1 MDSADDPLRRLIRT
15 RAQDPMVL
23 ASALANA
30 SSAVARLDQA
40 LTGHPLANAVL
51 YRARLEAVR
60 RQAGVDGQLI
70 DPWHLAATLEGLR
83 LRMDPHLRIIDR
95 GAILDRA
102 RAALALH
109 QWIVEPDFD
118 QEGEVQRAE
127 AMLASQPTSLPPLI
141 GAALGFRAWIN
152 AGETRPAM
160 RAAMI
165 RYWRKR
171 QLLRLPVPLT
181 GAASLRSEQSWDWD
195 LWAPVFLGAIETEAA
210 DALDLLYALE
220 RTWFSARR
228 AMADRRK
235 DAHDARAVDVLA
247 AAPVLSATTLARVLG
262 IAVKNAIRI
271 LDTLVSAEVAIEVT
285 HRSKRRLF
293 ALAGL
298 VPIRDAVR
306 PPYRAEPGRGRGRP
320 RHEIEQAATDTAP
333 PPWPPLT
340 PIERRSFDYTALEEA
355 MSHLDA
361 VVRRTR
367 HALTPRRPM
376 IIEAPNLRPDEPSG
390 AREAFLAE
398 KSGHRAESK
407 ESRFAAE

>member
-1 MDSADDPLRRLIRT
+1 MNSLDDPLQRLTRT
-15 RAQDPMVL
+15 GARDPMVL
-23 ASALANA
+23 AGALANA

-40 LTGHPLANAVL
+40 LTGHPLASAVL

-95 GAILDRA
+95 GAILDKA

-109 QWIVEPDFD
+109 QWIAEPDFD

-127 AMLASQPTSLPPLI
+127 AMLASQPASLPPLI
-141 GAALGFRAWIN
+141 GAAQGFRAWIN

-171 QLLRLPVPLT
+171 HLLRLPVPLT

-195 LWAPVFLGAIETEAA
+195 LWAPAFLSAIETEAS

-220 RTWFSARR
+220 RAWFSARW
-228 AMADRRK
+228 ATADRRK
-235 DAHDARAVDVLA
+235 DAHDSRAVDVLA

-271 LDTLVSAEVAIEVT
+271 LDTLVAAEVAIEVT
-285 HRSKRRLF
+285 HRSKRPLF

-306 PPYRAEPGRGRGRP
+306 PPYRPDPGRGRGRSRLDVITLEP
-320 RHEIEQAATDTAP
+320 EAP
-333 PPWPPLT
+333 LEPLPPLT
-340 PIERRSFDYTALEEA
+340 PVERRAFDYSALDEA
-355 MSHLDA
+355 MAHLDA
-361 VVRRTR
+361 VVRHTRFFFKKTMAEPRTVDR
-367 HALTPRRPM
+367 LDSDA
-376 IIEAPNLRPDEPSG
+376 IID
-390 AREAFLAE
+390 
-398 KSGHRAESK
+398 
-407 ESRFAAE
+407 

>member
-1 MDSADDPLRRLIRT
+1 M
-15 RAQDPMVL
+15 
-23 ASALANA
+23 
-30 SSAVARLDQA
+30 
-40 LTGHPLANAVL
+40 
-51 YRARLEAVR
+51 
-60 RQAGVDGQLI
+60 
-70 DPWHLAATLEGLR
+70 
-83 LRMDPHLRIIDR
+83 
-95 GAILDRA
+95 
-102 RAALALH
+102 
-109 QWIVEPDFD
+109 
-118 QEGEVQRAE
+118 QRAE
-127 AMLASQPTSLPPLI
+127 TMLASQPASLPPLI
-141 GAALGFRAWIN
+141 GAAHGFRAWIN

-171 QLLRLPVPLT
+171 HLLRVPVPLT
-181 GAASLRSEQSWDWD
+181 GVAALRSEQSWEWD
-195 LWAPVFLGAIETEAA
+195 LWGPAFLSAIETESV
-210 DALDLLYALE
+210 DTLDLLYALE

-228 AMADRRK
+228 ATADRRK

-293 ALAGL
+293 ALSGL

-320 RHEIEQAATDTAP
+320 RHEIEQAVTDTAP
-333 PPWPPLT
+333 FPLPPLT

-355 MSHLDA
+355 MSQMDT

-367 HALTPRRPM
+367 HALTPRGPM
-376 IIEAPNLRPDEPSG
+376 MLEAPVERPDEPSG
-390 AREAFLAE
+390 AGEAFLE
-398 KSGHRAESK
+398 ETSGRRAESE